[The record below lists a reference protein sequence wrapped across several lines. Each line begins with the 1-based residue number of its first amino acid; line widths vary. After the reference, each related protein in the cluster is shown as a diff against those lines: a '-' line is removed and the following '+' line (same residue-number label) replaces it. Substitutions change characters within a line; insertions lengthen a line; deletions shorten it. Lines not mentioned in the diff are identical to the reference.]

1 MKTKTHIFLTTFLC
15 MIICLIKP
23 EISLLNLSLIWFSG
37 WLFPDLDHY
46 ISYIIK
52 NKKINPIKFYKYSMQ
67 KRENWKKLTKIQK
80 QQYRKNIM
88 PLHSIEFIIILA
100 TILIF
105 FPTTIYLII
114 GFLFHLTL
122 DIIDFYNRKEN
133 ILIKISLIYTIKTN
147 KNKKN
152 YSK

>member
-1 MKTKTHIFLTTFLC
+1 MKTKTHIFFTTFFC
-15 MIICLIKP
+15 MIIFLIKP
-23 EISLLNLSLIWFSG
+23 EISLLNLSIIWFSG

-46 ISYIIK
+46 IKYIFK
-52 NKKINPIKFYKYSMQ
+52 NKKLNPIKFYKYSMQ

-80 QQYRKNIM
+80 QQYKKNIM

-105 FPTTIYLII
+105 FPTTIYIII
-114 GFLFHLTL
+114 GLLFHLIL

-133 ILIKISLIYTIKTN
+133 IFIKISLIYTIKTN
-147 KNKKN
+147 KNKKP
-152 YSK
+152 Y